1 MKVPNRRKNS
11 FRLPQ
16 TVTFCVSERTD
27 DGKWVAHALDFDL
40 VAVSNTRAKAVDR
53 PRLAVKV
60 YVEYGLTNNWIEDIV
75 FPAPEECFTRLQGKT
90 AEILSP
96 IEIEDARMSVHEAL
110 LTHEY
115 RRVVATA

>member
-1 MKVPNRRKNS
+1 MKVPHGRKNS

-16 TVTFCVSERTD
+16 TVTFSVSERA

-40 VAVSNTRAKAVDR
+40 VTVSSTRVKVVNKLR
-53 PRLAVKV
+53 SAVKV
-60 YVEYGLTNNWIEDIV
+60 YVEYGLTNNWTEDIV
-75 FPAPEECFTRLQGKT
+75 FPAPEECWRKLEGKT
-90 AEILSP
+90 AEIMSP
-96 IEIEDARMSVHEAL
+96 IEIEDTRMSVHEAL